1 MFWYLLPFIGI
12 AFVLSLFLK
21 QVPLSD
27 VAGLVARG
35 EAIAG
40 DEAECLEAEQ
50 RRPDHQSTD
59 QTQLLDIH

>member
-1 MFWYLLPFIGI
+1 VFWYLLPFIGM

-21 QVPLSD
+21 QIPVSD

-40 DEAECLEAEQ
+40 DEAGRLGAEQ
-50 RRPDHQSTD
+50 RRPDHPSTD
-59 QTQLLDIH
+59 QPQLLDIH